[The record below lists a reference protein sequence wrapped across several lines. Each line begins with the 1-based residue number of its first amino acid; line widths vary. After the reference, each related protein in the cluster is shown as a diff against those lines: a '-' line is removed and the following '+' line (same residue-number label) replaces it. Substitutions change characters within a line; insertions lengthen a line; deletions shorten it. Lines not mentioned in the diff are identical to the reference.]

1 MKRTILEI
9 KPYVWRSIPGH
20 SVLFVNQLDPDDT
33 RGFSIAEL
41 KQRFGGTQKEMRD
54 PFTHEKYVF
63 DLTPWLHLPEET
75 RLLLQWGFKPE
86 RPIPPGDPRYPG
98 NLDRDHLLQNWQT

>member
-9 KPYVWRSIPGH
+9 SPCVWRAIPGH
-20 SVLFVNQLDPDDT
+20 SVLFVNELAPGDT
-33 RGFSIAEL
+33 KGSTIAEL
-41 KQRFGGTQKEMRD
+41 KQRFGGTLKEMQD
-54 PFTHEKYVF
+54 PFTHEKFLF

-86 RPIPPGDPRYPG
+86 HPIQHGDPRYPE
-98 NLDRDHLLQNWQT
+98 NLDRDHLLQN